1 MPPTGER
8 GPYVDIVVRTLPGCE
23 PGPCAPRDTVPSMEG
38 QRWRRRDGLHGD
50 WATCPF
56 GCTPPRSQP
65 SPSSLPFYFYSILSS
80 PPPSPRRFFL
90 TVWAFPSESSRDR
103 VVRAGPGMG
112 HVRVSR
118 AVLRAGVRDWRRL
131 AGGSRPVLSYGAGPV
146 SRPAKLQPRGAGTW
160 AGSGRLQSGC
170 ETRAGPGRGGADPV
184 RVYEST
190 PQFVRVLRE
199 RTCGIW

>member
-1 MPPTGER
+1 MEKARRPSWGL
-8 GPYVDIVVRTLPGCE
+8 GLLPVWLHSPKE
-23 PGPCAPRDTVPSMEG
+23 PTVP
-38 QRWRRRDGLHGD
+38 
-50 WATCPF
+50 F
-56 GCTPPRSQP
+56 
-65 SPSSLPFYFYSILSS
+65 LPFYFSTN
-80 PPPSPRRFFL
+80 PVKPSPSPKRFFL

-160 AGSGRLQSGC
+160 AGSRRLQSGC
-170 ETRAGPGRGGADPV
+170 ATRAGPGRGGADPV

-190 PQFVRVLRE
+190 PRFVRVLRE